1 MCEVTKYL
9 MFAREF
15 FGNKNGKNSNTINY
29 EFHKL
34 CKTNIHRNTMQ
45 LIIFN
50 TSLECEYGPLL
61 YINHNLF
68 SAVAKLTNNAKIL
81 VKTSEEL

>member
-29 EFHKL
+29 EFQKL
-34 CKTNIHRNTMQ
+34 CKTNIHRKIKGMLNIH
-45 LIIFN
+45 L
-50 TSLECEYGPLL
+50 
-61 YINHNLF
+61 NLF
-68 SAVAKLTNNAKIL
+68 SAIAKSMIDAKIL

>member
-29 EFHKL
+29 EFQKL
-34 CKTNIHRNTMQ
+34 CKTNIHRKYK
-45 LIIFN
+45 
-50 TSLECEYGPLL
+50 YGTLL
-61 YINHNLF
+61 HTFLNLF
-68 SAVAKLTNNAKIL
+68 SAFAKLMIDAKIL

>member
-29 EFHKL
+29 EFQKL
-34 CKTNIHRNTMQ
+34 CKTNIHRNPRY
-45 LIIFN
+45 N
-50 TSLECEYGPLL
+50 AP
-61 YINHNLF
+61 HN
-68 SAVAKLTNNAKIL
+68 I
-81 VKTSEEL
+81 

>member
-15 FGNKNGKNSNTINY
+15 FGNKNGKHSNQINCG
-29 EFHKL
+29 FQKL
-34 CKTNIHRNTMQ
+34 CKTNIHRNA
-45 LIIFN
+45 LYK
-50 TSLECEYGPLL
+50 YGTLL
-61 YINHNLF
+61 HTFLNLF
-68 SAVAKLTNNAKIL
+68 SAFAKLMIDAKIL

>member
-15 FGNKNGKNSNTINY
+15 FGNKNGKNSNQINCG
-29 EFHKL
+29 FQKL
-34 CKTNIHRNTMQ
+34 CKTNIHRN
-45 LIIFN
+45 N
-50 TSLECEYGPLL
+50 SLECAYGLL
-61 YINHNLF
+61 PCINHNLF
-68 SAVAKLTNNAKIL
+68 SAVAKLMNNAKVL